1 MTCRRRCLA
10 GLLALLGHGLAVAQT
25 ASTTSDAAAPRAA
38 GASALLVVDA
48 QVGVLSSVW
57 QAERV
62 IANLKRLV
70 AKARAAGA
78 PVIWVQHADNELKY
92 GSDRWQLAPGFVPAP
107 SEAVVHKQY
116 NSAFART
123 DLDTRLKALGVSR
136 IVLAG
141 AATNWCIRATAYAA
155 VDRGYQLTLVGDA
168 HSTEPIPVPGG
179 TDVPAEAI
187 VNDLNTVFEWLSVPD
202 VRTEVRSTAD
212 VAF

>member
-1 MTCRRRCLA
+1 MKCRRRLLV
-10 GLLALLGHGLAVAQT
+10 GLLAVLGHGIAVAQT
-25 ASTTSDAAAPRAA
+25 AAPRHDA
-38 GASALLVVDA
+38 ASALLVVDA
-48 QVGVLSSVW
+48 QVGVLASVW

-62 IANLKRLV
+62 TANLQKLV

-92 GSDRWQLAPGFVPAP
+92 GSDRWQLAPGFVPAA
-107 SEAVVHKQY
+107 SESVVHKQY

-123 DLDTRLKALGVSR
+123 DLDARLKSLGVSR

-179 TDVPAEAI
+179 KDIPAEAI
-187 VNDLNTVFEWLSVPD
+187 VTDLNTVFEWLSVPD
-202 VRTEVRSTAD
+202 VRTEVRTTAD